1 MLHPVFTQR
10 FRPSCRTQHLT
21 PKGGEAPRAAR
32 CTVARH
38 HFPYFLWRHDLL
50 TSKNSVTPWALCQ
63 LRHSTALCCLYE
75 PPTPTLHLSVSSVN
89 VGPRH
94 PRFQPAC
101 AESVYQCHCPLHEGL
116 LFHAR
121 RKNSFRCCYHRPIP
135 AHHCVSDTEGRN
147 SVNTARAELHH
158 HVPAFC
164 PLRAHSLTLFS
175 QSQLLPSQLV
185 ACHQCGSRSLLS
197 LTVDP
202 TSRHHPCSHAVPD
215 DSPPLLVPP
224 CASLHTCGP
233 LATFLV
239 AARAAATILPV
250 TTPPRH
256 SPSPWCGS
264 PGHTK
269 TASYRRATAPLW
281 LLLYTST
288 RHRQTAPPTRP
299 LFRCAFRAT
308 RYNTATAV
316 PA

>member
-1 MLHPVFTQR
+1 MLLSPPPVLPTIASPTPR
-10 FRPSCRTQHLT
+10 GAKVQH
-21 PKGGEAPRAAR
+21 GSHR
-32 CTVARH
+32 
-38 HFPYFLWRHDLL
+38 
-50 TSKNSVTPWALCQ
+50 VTP
-63 LRHSTALCCLYE
+63 
-75 PPTPTLHLSVSSVN
+75 
-89 VGPRH
+89 PR
-94 PRFQPAC
+94 PYP
-101 AESVYQCHCPLHEGL
+101 Y
-116 LFHAR
+116 
-121 RKNSFRCCYHRPIP
+121 
-135 AHHCVSDTEGRN
+135 
-147 SVNTARAELHH
+147 
-158 HVPAFC
+158 
-164 PLRAHSLTLFS
+164 RAHSLTLFS

-197 LTVDP
+197 LTVAP
-202 TSRHHPCSHAVPD
+202 TSRHHPCPHAVPD
-215 DSPPLLVPP
+215 DSSPLLVPP

-264 PGHTK
+264 PGHTM

>member
-10 FRPSCRTQHLT
+10 FRPSRRTQHLT

-121 RKNSFRCCYHRPIP
+121 RKNSFRCCYHRPLSCP
-135 AHHCVSDTEGRN
+135 
-147 SVNTARAELHH
+147 
-158 HVPAFC
+158 
-164 PLRAHSLTLFS
+164 PLRLRHRGAQQCKHS
-175 QSQLLPSQLV
+175 PRRV
-185 ACHQCGSRSLLS
+185 
-197 LTVDP
+197 
-202 TSRHHPCSHAVPD
+202 
-215 DSPPLLVPP
+215 
-224 CASLHTCGP
+224 
-233 LATFLV
+233 
-239 AARAAATILPV
+239 
-250 TTPPRH
+250 TPPRPCLLPIK
-256 SPSPWCGS
+256 SALTDFVL
-264 PGHTK
+264 TK
-269 TASYRRATAPLW
+269 PAPAF
-281 LLLYTST
+281 TT
-288 RHRQTAPPTRP
+288 GGMPPVR
-299 LFRCAFRAT
+299 
-308 RYNTATAV
+308 
-316 PA
+316 